1 MAGKTPRRSATEKKK
16 EQICARAMELFNRYG
31 YEHTTLQDISEASGM
46 STGSIYN
53 FFGSKEG
60 VLMYAADRVA
70 DVTITNDH
78 WDEKVRNPYDTLM
91 EFLPRIAAF
100 FEELGA
106 DLVAHLS
113 TPFELRY
120 NTIDGDFYDINTFTG
135 LVRFISACQ
144 KAGTM
149 KRRPDAITSA
159 NFLLSFVRGRILEW
173 RQIGGSYSLTARVEE
188 YLPRFLATFLPV
200 EQSGRNRKE
209 RVQRG

>member
-1 MAGKTPRRSATEKKK
+1 MSATERKK
-16 EQICARAMELFNRYG
+16 EEICTRAMELFRQYG
-31 YEHTTLQDISEASGM
+31 YEQTTLQDISSASGM

-70 DVTITNDH
+70 NVTITSDN

-91 EFLPRIAAF
+91 EFLPRIAEF
-100 FEELGA
+100 FEGLGA
-106 DLVAHLS
+106 DLVVHLS
-113 TPFELRY
+113 FPFEVRY

-159 NFLLSFVRGRILEW
+159 NYLLSFVRGRILEW
-173 RQIGGSYSLTARVEE
+173 REFGGSYSLTGRVEE
-188 YLPRFLATFLPV
+188 YLPRLIATFLPD
-200 EQSGRNRKE
+200 EKTDRKRRE
-209 RVQRG
+209 RGK